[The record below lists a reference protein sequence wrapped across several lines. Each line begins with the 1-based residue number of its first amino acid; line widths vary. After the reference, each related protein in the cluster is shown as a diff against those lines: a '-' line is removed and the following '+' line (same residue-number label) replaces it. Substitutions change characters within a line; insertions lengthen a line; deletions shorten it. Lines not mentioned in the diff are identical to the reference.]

1 MKFFRG
7 RGCVHCRNTGYY
19 GRIGIFEIME
29 MRQKIRRLVF
39 DSANQE
45 DIREAAIQQGMV
57 SLREAGILKIQHG
70 ITTIQE
76 VLRST
81 VTEV

>member
-1 MKFFRG
+1 MLQ
-7 RGCVHCRNTGYY
+7 
-19 GRIGIFEIME
+19 
-29 MRQKIRRLVF
+29 MRQKIRRMVF

-45 DIREAAIQQGMV
+45 DIRDEALVEGMC
-57 SLREAGILKIQHG
+57 SLREAGIIKIQHG

-76 VLRST
+76 VMRST